1 MRFFLLFCLSLFI
14 LPAQA
19 KDRSADP
26 HYTEAGFFD
35 IHVCNWPV
43 RPQFFL
49 SLFSTT
55 RYDELAQIQILA
67 PSGKQVST
75 IDLARYR
82 LVKQNDGVEKRV
94 FMSLFDVPPER
105 EEGWYKALIHLKNGR
120 IIEARDRIELKSLP
134 IASGLQPAP
143 DAVDVPLPSELRW
156 KVVPGALY
164 YQVFIK
170 DVWDDGKLIL
180 TSKLLTEPRLPL
192 PAGLIKPGGSYLWQI
207 HARHLDDDPVWG
219 DFNHGSLT
227 SEVKFSVAD

>member
-1 MRFFLLFCLSLFI
+1 MRFLALLCLSLVMW
-14 LPAQA
+14 PAQA
-19 KDRSADP
+19 KDRTGDP

-35 IHVCNWPV
+35 IHVCNWPT

-55 RYDELAQIQILA
+55 RYDELAQIQILS
-67 PSGKQVST
+67 PSGKPAGS

-82 LVKQNDGVEKRV
+82 LVKQKDGVEKRV
-94 FMSLFDVPPER
+94 FMSLFDVPAER
-105 EEGWYKALIHLKNGR
+105 EEGWYKALIRLKDGR
-120 IIEARDRIELKSLP
+120 TIEARDRIELKSLP

-143 DAVDVPLPSELRW
+143 DASNVPLPSELSW
-156 KVVPGALY
+156 NAVPGALY

-170 DVWDDGKLIL
+170 DVWEDGKQIL
-180 TSKLLTEPRLPL
+180 SSKLLTEPRLPL
-192 PAGLIKPGGSYLWQI
+192 PPGLIKAGGSYLWQV